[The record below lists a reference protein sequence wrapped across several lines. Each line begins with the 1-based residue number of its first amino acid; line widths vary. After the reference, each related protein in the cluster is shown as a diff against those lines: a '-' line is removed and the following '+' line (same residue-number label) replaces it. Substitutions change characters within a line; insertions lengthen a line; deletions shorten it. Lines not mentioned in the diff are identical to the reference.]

1 MAKKAFGANCCSRST
16 KRNTVELLSN
26 VPPTNGPLPYTA
38 IFQFTEFFFNKFLP
52 TDDQLPQSDLRP
64 PLDCI
69 CRGNKHSV
77 ATFNRF
83 QLFFP
88 YIWERSGHVSATTRA
103 QACSGGAVRHLPI
116 NAISLAG
123 TRGRAPVSAVKRH
136 LSNNSSRPLEASIGC
151 RTRNTRSH
159 SEILSPVGQ

>member
-1 MAKKAFGANCCSRST
+1 M
-16 KRNTVELLSN
+16 
-26 VPPTNGPLPYTA
+26 A
-38 IFQFTEFFFNKFLP
+38 IFQFTEFFFNKFFLNS
-52 TDDQLPQSDLRP
+52 DQLPHSDLRP

-69 CRGNKHSV
+69 CRGNKHSVATFNRFQHFFLLLDCICRVNKHSV